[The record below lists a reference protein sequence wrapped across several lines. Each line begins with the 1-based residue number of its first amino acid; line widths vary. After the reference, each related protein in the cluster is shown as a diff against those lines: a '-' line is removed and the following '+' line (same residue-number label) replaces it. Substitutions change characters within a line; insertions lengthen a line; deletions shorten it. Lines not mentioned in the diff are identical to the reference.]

1 MPDCPYLQP
10 EVQQGIGERDALLSQ
25 LEASVNGHAKTLIEH
40 GEKLARIGGVAA
52 GAALA
57 GSMLGGLVV
66 GLIFKL
72 LGS

>member
-1 MPDCPYLQP
+1 MPECPFLAP
-10 EVQQGIGERDALLSQ
+10 DVQQRIGERDGLLSRLGEQ
-25 LEASVNGHAKTLIEH
+25 VDAHSMTLREH

-72 LGS
+72 LG